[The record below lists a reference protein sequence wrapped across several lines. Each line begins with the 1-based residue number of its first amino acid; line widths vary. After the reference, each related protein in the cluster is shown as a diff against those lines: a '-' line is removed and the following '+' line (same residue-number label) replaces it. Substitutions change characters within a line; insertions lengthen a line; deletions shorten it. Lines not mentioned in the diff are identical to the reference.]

1 MTVAATLTVQA
12 RTEGFIA
19 RLRRALATPV
29 LSVDGVE
36 TDLSWLGERR
46 LVVAP
51 GTHEVGVH
59 YRNRR
64 STHGRATTSLTVA
77 PGGEVALD
85 AVLVDGTFRLAVR
98 P

>member
-1 MTVAATLTVQA
+1 MTVAATLTVRA
-12 RTEGFIA
+12 RIEGFLA
-19 RLRRALATPV
+19 RLRRAFATPV

-46 LVVAP
+46 LVLTP
-51 GTHEVGVH
+51 GVHEVGVH

-77 PGGEVALD
+77 PGGEAALD
-85 AVLVDGTFRLAVR
+85 AVLVDGTFQLAVR